1 MPGAQLDALPTG
13 QDTGPSKLPDKNG
26 VKEKC
31 QDPSFRYL
39 AEVFMDSQRESPTE
53 EKQWARNSDR
63 KTRGITG
70 GRHPRPQAEQT
81 LSLARLN
88 KVKSDPQLGTA

>member
-1 MPGAQLDALPTG
+1 MPGAQFDALPTS
-13 QDTGPSKLPDKNG
+13 QDMGPSKLPDKNG

-39 AEVFMDSQRESPTE
+39 AEVFTDSQRVSPTE

-63 KTRGITG
+63 RTTGIAG
-70 GRHPRPQAEQT
+70 GRHPRPHAEQT
-81 LSLARLN
+81 LSPARLN